1 MLMQFSKSSFPIPLF
16 LYSWSTMKSGI
27 HASSVVLFNRG
38 KNTSDIIPTTTAAI
52 MDEVKTDSGVKED
65 ASRKLVETLNMRL
78 SDEYVLY
85 TKTRKYH
92 WNVIGPR
99 FHQLHEFFK
108 VQYETLDEMVDEI
121 AEKIRHSG
129 GKSSGTLDDF
139 ASKSINEEPG
149 QYPDAQTMI
158 SNLLNDH
165 ERVIK
170 TLRKNADEAEELEDK
185 STNDFILEAVQK
197 HEKMAWMLRAHLEGK
212 DRI

>member
-1 MLMQFSKSSFPIPLF
+1 MTSKSS
-16 LYSWSTMKSGI
+16 SAAST
-27 HASSVVLFNRG
+27 
-38 KNTSDIIPTTTAAI
+38 AI
-52 MDEVKTDSGVKED
+52 MEQDIKTDIGVKDD
-65 ASRKLVETLNMRL
+65 ARKKIVETLNMRL

-108 VQYETLDEMVDEI
+108 EQYEILDEMVDEI
-121 AEKIRHSG
+121 AERARQLG
-129 GKSSGTLDDF
+129 GKSLGTLDEF
-139 ASKSINEEPG
+139 ARNSSINEEPG
-149 QYPDAQTMI
+149 QNPNAQTMI

-170 TLRKNADEAEELEDK
+170 TLRKNADEAEELEDMV
-185 STNDFILEAVQK
+185 TNDFFLEAAQK

-212 DRI
+212 DTI

>member
-1 MLMQFSKSSFPIPLF
+1 MTSKSS
-16 LYSWSTMKSGI
+16 SAAST
-27 HASSVVLFNRG
+27 
-38 KNTSDIIPTTTAAI
+38 AI
-52 MDEVKTDSGVKED
+52 MEQDIKTDIGVKDD
-65 ASRKLVETLNMRL
+65 ARKKIVETLNIRL

-108 VQYETLDEMVDEI
+108 EQYEILDEMVDEI
-121 AEKIRHSG
+121 AERARQLG
-129 GKSSGTLDDF
+129 GKSLGTLDEF
-139 ASKSINEEPG
+139 ARNSSINEEPG
-149 QYPDAQTMI
+149 QNPDAQTMI

-170 TLRKNADEAEELEDK
+170 TLRKNADEAEELEDMV
-185 STNDFILEAVQK
+185 TNDFFLEAAQK

-212 DRI
+212 DTI